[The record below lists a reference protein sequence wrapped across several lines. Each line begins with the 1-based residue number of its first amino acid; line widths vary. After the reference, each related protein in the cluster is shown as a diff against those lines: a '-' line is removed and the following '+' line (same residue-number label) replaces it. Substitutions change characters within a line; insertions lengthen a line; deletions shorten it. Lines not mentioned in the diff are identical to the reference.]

1 MLLVDLLLHFQNNN
15 VELYQRESG
24 WKHDV
29 FVNKRNNNKFTI
41 PIDEDEIPIEFCQL
55 GCLLLGIE
63 GVNGESSEELIKSL
77 ANLQLR
83 RGQ

>member
-15 VELYQRESG
+15 VEHYQRERG
-24 WKHDV
+24 WNHDV
-29 FVNKRNNNKFTI
+29 YVNKGNKNKFTI
-41 PIDEDEIPIEFCQL
+41 PIDNDEIPIEFCQL

-63 GVNGESSEELIKSL
+63 GINGESSEELIKSL
-77 ANLQLR
+77 ASLQLR